1 MRSSFI
7 GQHFISSSNEWRSK
21 AVDYR
26 SAKPRTSFK
35 NGYNTIYPTNFLKLA
50 RKRLQRSQAK
60 MILRPTM
67 HPKKTLIRRSPKG
80 ERRTKGTNGRRA
92 DHQWLQAYTSFQFV
106 WRMD

>member
-1 MRSSFI
+1 MRLFLI
-7 GQHFISSSNEWRSK
+7 EQHSTNPFNEWRSK

-35 NGYNTIYPTNFLKLA
+35 DGYNTIYPTSLLKSA
-50 RKRLQRSQAK
+50 KKRLQRSQAK
-60 MILRPTM
+60 MIPRPTM

-92 DHQWLQAYTSFQFV
+92 DHQWLQAHTSFQSV